1 MIRAKVT
8 IPFLYEKKAK
18 QEPIT
23 MLTCYDYPMALLEE
37 KAEIDIILCGDSL
50 E

>member
-1 MIRAKVT
+1 MMTRAKVT
-8 IPFLYEKKAK
+8 IPYLFDKKAK

-37 KAEIDIILCGDSL
+37 KVERWIASQQ
-50 E
+50 